1 MPSSAD
7 NGKAYVG
14 GYIVKRARRV
24 YGDAAVDGS
33 DEDEFQ
39 RASFVR
45 HRRLIKP
52 RIMTRAASSARPR
65 PAITREATQLI
76 YIASIVPRAGASP
89 APSLSAASAS
99 SKCAR

>member
-1 MPSSAD
+1 M
-7 NGKAYVG
+7 
-14 GYIVKRARRV
+14 KRARTSV
-24 YGDAAVDGS
+24 LFGDAAVDGS
-33 DEDEFQ
+33 DEDEFR

-99 SKCAR
+99 VEVRSLAGAFDSRRALNM